1 MASQNKIVEIIFG
14 IKTIYPYY
22 AKETDV
28 ESLVKTW
35 GMLLRDI
42 PDDMADAAF
51 YAALRVC
58 KVPPTPADLIEQI
71 RAMQAASAPSPE
83 SLWVEYHNA
92 LRDTMRL
99 IPQFSYTYVD
109 ESGISQGQQARN
121 KVDAIWAKLSEP
133 IKQYLSSRGELIRQ
147 AQQMAVSSEDD
158 TGWEKQRFIKNVPII
173 LKRAEYSGLRLGG
186 GERVGL
192 LGGGERCE

>member
-35 GMLLRDI
+35 GMLLNDV

-58 KVPPTPADLIEQI
+58 KVPPTPADLLEQI
-71 RAMQAASAPSPE
+71 RAMRAADEPSPE
-83 SLWVEYHNA
+83 ELWVVYHKA
-92 LRDTMRL
+92 LTDTMRQ
-99 IPQFSYTYVD
+99 IPQFAYTYVD
-109 ESGISQGQQARN
+109 SSGISQGQQARN
-121 KVDAIWAKLSEP
+121 RVEAIWASLPEP
-133 IKQYLSSRGELIRQ
+133 IKHYLSSKGEMIRQ
-147 AQQMAVSSEDD
+147 AQQMAASSEED
-158 TGWEKQRFIKNVPII
+158 TGWEKQRFMKSVPVIV
-173 LKRAEYSGLRLGG
+173 KRAEYSGFRLEGADRMRLTGG
-186 GERVGL
+186 GL
-192 LGGGERCE
+192 

>member
-35 GMLLRDI
+35 GMLLQDV
-42 PDDMADAAF
+42 PDDVADAAF

-71 RAMQAASAPSPE
+71 KEMQSANEPTPEELWTVYSRA
-83 SLWVEYHNA
+83 LN
-92 LRDTMRL
+92 DTMRL
-99 IPQFSYTYVD
+99 IPQFQYTYVD
-109 ESGISQGQQARN
+109 SSGVSQGQQARN
-121 KVDAIWAKLSEP
+121 KVDAIWAGLPEP
-133 IKQYLSSRGELIRQ
+133 IKHYLSSKGELIRC
-147 AQQMAVSSEDD
+147 AQQMGAQPVED
-158 TGWEKQRFIKNVPII
+158 TQWEKQRFIKSVPVIK
-173 LKRAEYSGLRLGG
+173 KRAEYGGLRLTGG
-186 GERVGL
+186 DATPL
-192 LGGGERCE
+192 LQGG

>member
-35 GMLLRDI
+35 GMLLRDV
-42 PDDMADAAF
+42 PDEAADAAF

-58 KVPPTPADLIEQI
+58 KVPPTPADLLEQI
-71 RAMQAASAPSPE
+71 RAMNEACEPSPE
-83 SLWVEYHNA
+83 ELWVVYHRA
-92 LRDTMRL
+92 LREAMRL
-99 IPQFSYTYVD
+99 IPQFAYTYVD
-109 ESGISQGQQARN
+109 ESGLSQGQQARN
-121 KVDAIWAKLSEP
+121 KVDALWEGLPDTVKR
-133 IKQYLSSRGELIRQ
+133 YLSSRGEFIRQ

-158 TGWEKQRFIKNVPII
+158 AGWEKQRFIKSVPAMR
-173 LKRAEYSGLRLGG
+173 KRAEYSGMMLEGG
-186 GERVGL
+186 QQTNL
-192 LGGGERCE
+192 LGGGL